1 MSVIPKFFLLAMFFC
16 SLILVVFFTSTSASY
31 HHLLSENEG
40 EYSLFLMWGEEEG
53 TEENGVQFIET
64 PASFNHSKITKKH
77 ISHDLKA
84 IQTKYPKLDIEK
96 KPVFIIFDHKGI
108 VLKTYDLQ
116 EAVDFLEEDYQS
128 GTNN

>member
-1 MSVIPKFFLLAMFFC
+1 
-16 SLILVVFFTSTSASY
+16 
-31 HHLLSENEG
+31 
-40 EYSLFLMWGEEEG
+40 MWGEEEG
-53 TEENGVQFIET
+53 TEGTGGHFIET
-64 PASFNHSKITKKH
+64 PEAFNNSKISKKH
-77 ISHDLKA
+77 ISHDLIE

-116 EAVDFLEEDYQS
+116 EAVDFLEEDYQT

>member
-1 MSVIPKFFLLAMFFC
+1 
-16 SLILVVFFTSTSASY
+16 
-31 HHLLSENEG
+31 
-40 EYSLFLMWGEEEG
+40 MWGEEEG

-64 PASFNHSKITKKH
+64 PESFNNSKITKKH

-84 IQTKYPKLDIEK
+84 IQTKYPKLAIEK

-128 GTNN
+128 GTSN